1 MNKKTRVWIGLGSN
15 LGDSRTILQQAWQGL
30 GQEETI
36 TLTILSHP
44 YVTEPVGMESE
55 HLFLNAVGILET
67 SLAPESLLTLLQR
80 VELGFGRNKKTGMD
94 GYQDRLL
101 DLDILYYGDQK
112 RSVRDLILPH
122 PHIADRLFVL
132 APLTEIDPEHCDPL
146 TGKSAQSMQHALLQR
161 MKSGKTAS
169 QEITRDTWV

>member
-30 GQEETI
+30 GQEKTI
-36 TLTILSHP
+36 TLVTLSSP

-55 HLFLNAVGILET
+55 YLFLNAIGILET
-67 SLAPESLLTLLQR
+67 SLAPESFLTLLQR
-80 VELGFGRNKKTGMD
+80 VELGFGRNKKTGVD

-101 DLDILYYGDQK
+101 DLDILYYGEQK
-112 RSVRDLILPH
+112 RSVSDLILPH

-132 APLTEIDPEHCDPL
+132 APLTEIDPDHCDPL
-146 TGKSAQSMQHALLQR
+146 TGKTAQSMQRELLQR
-161 MKSGKTAS
+161 MKNGKIAF
-169 QEITRDTWV
+169 QEITRETWA